1 LWPLFWIRIAAIG
14 RKNNQYSYK
23 SGMIKKQEFQMTI
36 KHIVVLGSVNQD
48 NIIRLQR
55 LPRPGETVVGHHH
68 SLVGG
73 GKGANQAVAAARLGS
88 HVTFITCVGDD
99 SFGRSALSEFNA
111 DGININAIEI
121 CNNENTGTAF
131 ILVDESGQ
139 NCIAICANA
148 NGMLSE
154 SVVDRHAETIKIADY
169 LLLQLETPMAGI
181 EHAITLAR
189 QDHSYVILNPAPAPA
204 HPLTDQL
211 LSQLDLITP
220 NETEAEILTG
230 IKVVDEETA
239 GLAARY
245 FIRKGVKN
253 VIITLGSRGAYVFQ
267 HNRGAIIPGYPV
279 KAVDTTAAGDTF
291 NGALAVALS
300 EGKTLEQATL
310 FANKASAISV
320 TRTGAQTSIPY
331 RRELATF
338 DFNAPGS

>member
-99 SFGRSALSEFNA
+99 SFGRSAFNA

-189 QDHSYVILNPAPAPA
+189 QDHSYVILNPAPAP
-204 HPLTDQL
+204 
-211 LSQLDLITP
+211 
-220 NETEAEILTG
+220 G
-230 IKVVDEETA
+230 
-239 GLAARY
+239 
-245 FIRKGVKN
+245 
-253 VIITLGSRGAYVFQ
+253 
-267 HNRGAIIPGYPV
+267 
-279 KAVDTTAAGDTF
+279 
-291 NGALAVALS
+291 
-300 EGKTLEQATL
+300 
-310 FANKASAISV
+310 
-320 TRTGAQTSIPY
+320 
-331 RRELATF
+331 
-338 DFNAPGS
+338 